1 MRVSRFVEFSCTF
14 AIMFSY
20 KNLLIAVVVTGSLAS
35 CKVFKTIANSPVT
48 MPELVVSAENN
59 PLDIYRAT
67 ATKSWE
73 LVHTGI
79 DIHFRL
85 RERVA
90 DATASLTLHP
100 YFYASDSVVL
110 DAKGMKILEVKDAQG
125 LLLSYQ
131 YDTLQLKIRLQ
142 RVYQKEDT
150 LRLTVKYTAM
160 PYAFESVGTEA
171 IHEDRGL
178 YFINT
183 DGAEPYKPVQIW
195 TQGESEAS
203 SHWFPTFDKPNF
215 RSTFAITMH
224 VPDTFKSLSNGL
236 LVKSVKEPNGLRA
249 DTWQQN
255 IPIPPYLVMMAAGN
269 YHVATETWKGKE
281 VSYYVPQA
289 YAAYAKDIFNHTPEM
304 IGFYS
309 ELLGVDFPWDKYSQ
323 VIGYDYVSGAMENVS
338 ASLFGAFNLKDT
350 RELADDNND
359 YIVAHELF
367 HQWFGDYVTAESWSN
382 LTLNESFADYGE
394 YLWAEHKYGKVAMQ
408 HIWCKG
414 LEKYLNQTK
423 WSDPSLVRFYYRNEG
438 DMFDRV
444 SYSKGG
450 LILHYL
456 RQLTGDKAFFEAL
469 NLYLRQNALHS
480 AEAHQLRLAFEQV
493 TGKDW
498 TWFFNQWYYKGG
510 HPQLDVRYQ
519 YDDTKQKVTVIVK
532 QLQPEATGLYRLPLK
547 AQLLYNGQIKELDW
561 ELTRKTQQ
569 WEYDY
574 ENGQRPVIIPD
585 AGHWLPGE
593 LTDNKNTEQW
603 KAQYQLSKDVISKR
617 LALTALSRLKNN
629 DTAEQVLLTALKDT
643 DPVLRKMAVEAK
655 SYEGNTKLSKEWINT
670 LGKMSQDDPDAKVRA
685 SALKAL
691 GDLRNE
697 SYTTIYEQSLSDR
710 SYKVAAAGLYALD
723 RVNHNRAVEMARALK
738 PETLFHSSLLYTAAE
753 VIATDGKKD
762 DYTFY
767 ENTLLHLMEND
778 RLSFLPA
785 VQEYLVHVKDEQ
797 AFQKGINLLK
807 ALALREVSGK
817 SALYIGGFIFNVKNH
832 AAKEAKIATDRA
844 LIEDWKHR
852 SAFAAGAWD
861 EYKKSV
867 KDVNLKAD
875 IDRMEKENQ

>member
-1 MRVSRFVEFSCTF
+1 MRVSGFDKFSCTF
-14 AIMFSY
+14 AIMFAY
-20 KNLLIAVVVTGSLAS
+20 KNLLIAGVGICSLAS
-35 CKVFKTIANSPVT
+35 CKVFKTKTTGPVI
-48 MPELVVSAENN
+48 MPELVVSADNN

-67 ATKSWE
+67 ATKNWE
-73 LVHTGI
+73 LVHTDI

-85 RERVA
+85 KERVA
-90 DATASLTLHP
+90 DATTSLTLHP
-100 YFYASDSVVL
+100 YFYATDSVVL
-110 DAKGMKILEVKDAQG
+110 DAKGMKILEVKDAKG

-131 YDTLQLKIRLQ
+131 YDTAQLKIRLPQ
-142 RVYQKEDT
+142 VYQQKDT

-160 PYAFESVGTEA
+160 PYAFETSGTES
-171 IHEDRGL
+171 IHDDRGL

-195 TQGESEAS
+195 TQGETEAN

-236 LVKSVKEPNGLRA
+236 LVKSVKEANGLRA
-249 DTWQQN
+249 DSWQQH

-269 YHVATETWKGKE
+269 YHVATESWKGKE

-289 YAAYAKDIFNHTPEM
+289 YAAYAKGIFKHTPEM

-309 ELLGVDFPWDKYSQ
+309 QLLGVDFPWDKYSQ

-338 ASLFGAFNLKDT
+338 ASLFGAFNLKDK

-394 YLWAEHKYGKVAMQ
+394 YLWSEHKYGKAAMQ
-408 HIWCKG
+408 GVWYKG

-456 RQLTGDKAFFEAL
+456 RQLTGDKAFFETL
-469 NLYLRQNALHS
+469 KLYLQQNALHS
-480 AEAHQLRLAFEQV
+480 AEAPQLRLAFEQV

-498 TWFFNQWYYKGG
+498 SWFFNQWYNKGG
-510 HPQLDVRYQ
+510 HPQLDISYQ
-519 YDDTKQKVTVIVK
+519 YDDAKQKATVIVK
-532 QLQPEATGLYRLPLK
+532 QSQPEATGLYRLPLK
-547 AQLLYNGQIKELDW
+547 AQLIYGEQVKETDW
-561 ELTRKTQQ
+561 ELTKKTQQ
-569 WEYDY
+569 FEYDY
-574 ENGQRPVIIPD
+574 ENGQRPVIVPD

-593 LTDNKNTEQW
+593 LTDHKNAGQW
-603 KAQYQLSKDVISKR
+603 KAQYQFSQGHISKR
-617 LALTALSRLKNN
+617 LALAALTRLKNN
-629 DTAEQVLLTALKDT
+629 DTAEQVLFMALKDT
-643 DPVLRKMAVEAK
+643 DPVLRKLAVESK
-655 SYEGNTKLSKEWINT
+655 SYEGNNKLSKEWIHT
-670 LGKMSQDDPDAKVRA
+670 LGKMGQDDPEAKVRA

-697 SYTTIYEQSLSDR
+697 SYTTIYEQSLSDS

-723 RVNHNRAVEMARALK
+723 RVNHNRAVDIARALK
-738 PETLFHSSLLYTAAE
+738 PETLFHSNLLHTAAE
-753 VIATDGKKD
+753 VIAADGKKE
-762 DYTFY
+762 DYPFF
-767 ENTLLHLMEND
+767 ENTLLRLLEND

-785 VQEYLVHVKDEQ
+785 MQEYLVHVKYEV
-797 AFQKGINLLK
+797 AFRNGITLLK
-807 ALALREVSGK
+807 TIALREVSGR
-817 SALYIGGFIFNVKNH
+817 SAVYIGGFIFNVKNY
-832 AAKEAKIATDRA
+832 AAKEAKIATDRSM
-844 LIEDWKHR
+844 IDEWKQR
-852 SAFAAGAWD
+852 RDFAAAAWD
-861 EYKKSV
+861 EYKNSV